1 MSEIDDVLGV
11 TPIRWQLFNWFATQ
25 GVPRQT
31 LMRMIGLHTVRGTR
45 GADGR
50 LDPDPNGQEFLAFR
64 EESADD
70 LVFWC
75 PRTNEF
81 ASLRGRAFA
90 LGEDNVADS
99 TTYQFDAHLHVHAD
113 VLSWLRD
120 EGRGIVVTDWSRAFD
135 RLRDVPRVAVAERL
149 LPFYRE
155 AMKPKRLPE
164 LSVIA
169 SPVRLAA

>member
-1 MSEIDDVLGV
+1 MSEIDDLLAVV
-11 TPIRWQLFNWFATQ
+11 PIRWAMLNWLATQ

-31 LMRMIGLHTVRGTR
+31 LMRMVGMHTVRGTR
-45 GADGR
+45 GADGW
-50 LDPDPNGQEFLAFR
+50 LDPDPSGQEFLAFH
-64 EESADD
+64 EEVAGDV
-70 LVFWC
+70 VFWR
-75 PRTNEF
+75 PRTNELS
-81 ASLRGRAFA
+81 SLCGRAFA
-90 LGEDNVADS
+90 LGEDNIAAS

-135 RLRDVPRVAVAERL
+135 RLRDVPRIAVAERL
-149 LPFYRE
+149 LPQYRE

-169 SPVRLAA
+169 SPMRRAA